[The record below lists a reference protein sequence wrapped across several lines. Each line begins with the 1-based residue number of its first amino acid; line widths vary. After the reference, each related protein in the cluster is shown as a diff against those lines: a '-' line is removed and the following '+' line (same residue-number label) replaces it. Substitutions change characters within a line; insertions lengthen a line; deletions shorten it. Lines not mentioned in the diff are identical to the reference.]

1 LVIIL
6 TNKISNIRIR
16 ELATMVE
23 PKKKEVVDEKN
34 EKKEGAPENKKKP
47 EQEVELVSL

>member
-1 LVIIL
+1 
-6 TNKISNIRIR
+6 
-16 ELATMVE
+16 MVE

-47 EQEVELVSL
+47 EQEVELVSLW